1 VYSKY
6 LNRFRAGGGG
16 EGIKINHIPE
26 ASSHKIKQPKDIQIS
41 MDNQIPQLNKIYNKN
56 VVAVGHNV
64 SGGVGI
70 SRNTKTN
77 AYNTE
82 VIS

>member
-1 VYSKY
+1 
-6 LNRFRAGGGG
+6 
-16 EGIKINHIPE
+16 
-26 ASSHKIKQPKDIQIS
+26 

-56 VVAVGHNV
+56 VVEVGQNV
-64 SGGVGI
+64 SGQGI

-82 VIS
+82 VIT